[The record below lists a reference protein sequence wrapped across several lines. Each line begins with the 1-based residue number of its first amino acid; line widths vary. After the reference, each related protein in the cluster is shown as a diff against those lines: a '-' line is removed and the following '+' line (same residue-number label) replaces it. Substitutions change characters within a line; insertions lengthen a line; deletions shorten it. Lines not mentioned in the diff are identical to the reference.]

1 MPDLPATPEL
11 PALDIRTHR
20 SIDRGLCGEPSEL
33 APGRA
38 EVRMT
43 ADARMVG
50 DERGLVHGGFVF
62 GLADHAAMLAVNEP
76 TVVLAKAEARFLAPV
91 REGEQLVARA
101 RVVSSEAERGR
112 PVVEAEVT
120 VEEGSDPRPVF
131 TGTFRCAVP
140 ERHVLDPPGGIART
154 GAAGGKEEG

>member
-1 MPDLPATPEL
+1 MPDLPEP
-11 PALDIRTHR
+11 PDPGIRTHG
-20 SIDRGLCGEPSEL
+20 SLDRDLAGEPSEL

-43 ADARMVG
+43 ADARMVA

-76 TVVLAKAEARFLAPV
+76 TVVLGKAEARFLAPV
-91 REGEQLVARA
+91 REGERLVARA
-101 RVVSSEAERGR
+101 RVVSAAAERGR
-112 PVVEAEVT
+112 PVVEAEV
-120 VEEGSDPRPVF
+120 VAEGGDGSAPRPVF

-140 ERHVLDPPGGIART
+140 DRHVLDR
-154 GAAGGKEEG
+154 AGGDSPKGER